1 MGPLGPRSRKAFPGC
16 AEAEE
21 EEGDAAQAEL
31 SRVVSIN
38 LGLALDC
45 IMPCWGSLGD
55 SAVYDSVSLSV
66 NRANNNP

>member
-1 MGPLGPRSRKAFPGC
+1 MEMAGPWVTNRTQRERAGPLSPRSRKAFPGC

-38 LGLALDC
+38 LGLARDC
-45 IMPCWGSLGD
+45 VMPC
-55 SAVYDSVSLSV
+55 
-66 NRANNNP
+66 